1 MMCLLLILI
10 LFPNITAHND
20 LLSLGGVCRNCSIIF
35 FRFRG
40 RYLSR
45 RIAYPSNGSFNPF
58 IISNKEAHIVNGNIN
73 AKATKVLEE
82 KHNAICDS
90 TDSICTYMY
99 EGSNVRDHF
108 RNYCLTNVGKF
119 SCAVD
124 CFLELCFFVFHY
136 HLQNITCNDFFQVI
150 YDSCNQ
156 RENLGAV
163 EFVREPVWSLIRD
176 RCASFSAMT
185 ANAVFSDIFTMQT
198 FGDLTNDLKSLF
210 LIEQCNQTCCT
221 LCNNQIVK
229 TTGTIVLYITC
240 PNILPSE
247 FKKCVSEAALPN
259 SRPLFC
265 DSCERHSGDISALQ
279 HFVTM
284 PKFLTIELLSTSFGQ
299 TVLPASME
307 VLSNFYL
314 LKAVVRCSS
323 HHFTIAINSGSYWLY
338 YDDMCTAVQQYATF
352 QNVLDAHANGWF
364 FAVYETLLMPSVD
377 DNIHL
382 RNNSSTLMPE
392 YSFSKLEDKECL
404 ASYDFKKEVHIPRK
418 RQRLEISTNRL
429 TVGKRNL
436 NFNVANSY
444 MKNYKTAKKA
454 KETESEKRSRQEK
467 EKQYMR
473 RYRRRIKDNET
484 EEGGMCEVCHE
495 TWPLSSNGIRK
506 SHICSRCSHDK
517 NARKVNFNVVN
528 AYMKNYKTARK
539 AKETESERLCRQEKE
554 KHYMRRYRRA
564 IKDNEAEGEKLD
576 KPLHNVHKETY
587 LSQFDNK
594 KSGPIHV
601 QKWAIKNMQD
611 FHNSLKF
618 KIFMCEL
625 CHEAWP
631 LSSKGKKKSPYI
643 CSRCSR
649 DKNGVKKFSSQ
660 NGMTPSQVPNELQG
674 LTQLEEMLIA
684 RVFPVISVY
693 TKPGGQKAYKGHCI
707 NFSQDI
713 QELANSLPTYPSE
726 LPVIVVSVKGKDNTY
741 KDLTV
746 RREKV
751 SCALHWLV
759 QHNPVYKD
767 ITIDYELLALLPSD
781 GIPTELH
788 KIYCTENSK
797 DDAIDPD
804 RGPLDEIPF
813 NEDTELSS
821 TILNPVQLK
830 PQKQLITDELLQKH
844 KVNWPHRNSSP
855 VNEFKI
861 EYLATMA
868 FPTLF
873 PDGKGDPTNSATM
886 RDVTLGD
893 KIKHLIKFAEY
904 NNRKWTYRFASHP
917 RFAYWAFNMIQ
928 RHRLLS
934 QGNIFLKQNPG
945 DAKLTVEQLQQMLR
959 SNTYSTLM
967 SKLMHYAKNVT
978 GSNSYWHKAKE
989 DLRATIAQV
998 GPPTI
1003 FFTLSCAE
1011 YHWPEFH
1018 KLFCDPHSEHIQP
1031 AIRQQNVLENPHILD
1046 WFFTERT
1053 DRFVKFW
1060 LKESLGA
1067 SWHWY
1072 RYEYAVQRGSIHCH
1086 GVAKLKNDPGLCELT
1101 EIALQGFLAS
1111 KNINENKGNLSEEEM
1126 LELESKKS
1134 QGIQAESVVCQYV
1147 DFILT
1152 TWNPCSPEDGWSKP
1166 DSHPCQTPYLSLNDK
1181 QKEEDYVNLLNSV
1194 ERHTMCSTKYCLRE
1208 SNKNELSCRFKFP
1221 FENCAKTRIDFEA
1234 INTKSGQ
1241 TNYRATI
1248 VTKRNDSRLNRHQPL
1263 QLQGWRANCDI
1274 QIILDYQACLEYLVK
1289 YTSKGEKA
1297 SSVLNNAFTN
1307 VISKI
1312 SDTSDIHNILKQ
1324 IMIKSVGQRDYSIQE
1339 VMHHLLSLKC
1349 VSATHEVITASLDG
1363 SRRVQVSRN
1372 KDFCTIPSMLDVYAE
1387 REKFIKTFPD
1397 ILEYNFLQFTSTF
1410 VSKSSKL
1417 AKRKR
1422 PVIVKTYPKFSSNPR
1437 NQHYGL
1443 FCKYQLL
1450 KYKPWQH
1457 VQDNAWDNLEQ
1468 CDETYKACWMNFL
1481 CSVHGKNSVPDWE
1494 LKLSALKASI
1504 NLENENEDTEIIEE
1518 EKEEWMLM
1526 SELNLQELGTGT
1538 EYNSVL
1544 APEGYWHNVSDLFED
1559 VDLLSVTS
1567 WLNTQK
1573 NKNEPSWQMS
1583 SRVIDISSFSSDQLL
1598 AYHIILK
1605 HFNSS
1610 NELPLHLL
1618 IKGIA
1623 GSGKSYVIDAVRNV
1637 LKEKCQVLAYTG
1649 KASFNVSGI
1658 TLHSFLKL
1666 PIGSKRLFELKGIA
1680 LQQLQSNLQ
1689 NIQYLIIDEYSFVGQ
1704 SLFGW
1709 IDCRCRQATGLAD
1722 QAFGGISV
1730 ILVGDIAQLS
1740 PVGDKALFH
1749 SLPKSDKQIQGH
1761 LIYKE
1766 FKQVVTLSVNHR
1778 VDGKSNDQACFRDL
1792 LNRARNGES
1801 TIADWQTL
1809 LSRTPENVTN
1819 IDEFL
1824 ASSVKLSYLKSKV
1837 AEMNLIKLKNLN
1849 QPIATIKARHSGGAQ
1864 TLSSD
1869 EMGGLEPVIYLAKG
1883 ARVMLTMNIWTKVG
1897 LCNGALGTVLD
1908 FVYANGQTPPV
1919 LPICVLVQ
1927 FDEDYTGPSLTA
1939 RFPRCVPICPI
1950 TQISQNV
1957 GQKCER
1963 QQLPLKLAW
1972 AMTIHKSQGLTLKK
1986 AWVDLGPSENS
1997 PGMTY
2002 VALSRVK
2009 KLQDLIIEPMTF
2021 ERLQAYKKS
2030 TFLQYRLLEENRL
2043 DSLSKIT
2050 SKMEMLNEFDYMH

>member
-1 MMCLLLILI
+1 M
-10 LFPNITAHND
+10 
-20 LLSLGGVCRNCSIIF
+20 
-35 FRFRG
+35 
-40 RYLSR
+40 
-45 RIAYPSNGSFNPF
+45 
-58 IISNKEAHIVNGNIN
+58 NGNIN
-73 AKATKVLEE
+73 SEVLEE
-82 KHNAICDS
+82 KRNAICNS
-90 TDSICTYMY
+90 TDSNSTYMC

-124 CFLELCFFVFHY
+124 CFLELCYFVFRN

-150 YDSCNQ
+150 SEACNQ
-156 RENLGAV
+156 RAIVGAV
-163 EFVREPVWSLIRD
+163 DVVREPIWSLIRG
-176 RCASFSAMT
+176 RCPSFSSMT
-185 ANAVFSDIFTMQT
+185 ANAVFSDIFTMQA
-198 FGDLTNDLKSLF
+198 FGDLTSDLKSLF
-210 LIEQCNQTCCT
+210 LIQQCNQTCCT
-221 LCNNQIVK
+221 LCNNQILK
-229 TTGTIVLYITC
+229 TTSTIVLYITC
-240 PNILPSE
+240 PNILPTE
-247 FKKCVSEAALPN
+247 FENCVSEAALPN
-259 SRPLFC
+259 SSPLFC
-265 DSCERHSGDISALQ
+265 DACQRHSGDISGLQ

-284 PKFLTIELLSTSFGQ
+284 PKFLHIELSSISFGQ

-307 VLSNFYL
+307 LLGTFYL
-314 LKAVVRCSS
+314 LKAVVRCAS
-323 HHFTIAINSGSYWLY
+323 HHFTIAINNGRYWFY
-338 YDDMCTAVQQYATF
+338 YDDLCSAVQQYATF
-352 QNVLDAHANGWF
+352 QDILNVYANGWY
-364 FAVYETLLMPSVD
+364 FAVYESSVD
-377 DNIHL
+377 NIINIHQGID
-382 RNNSSTLMPE
+382 SCTLMPDHS
-392 YSFSKLEDKECL
+392 YSKLEDKERQACD
-404 ASYDFKKEVHIPRK
+404 DFGKEVCTPRK
-418 RQRLEISTNRL
+418 RQRPETNTDKLIDR
-429 TVGKRNL
+429 KRKLNL
-436 NFNVANSY
+436 NVVNPHL
-444 MKNYKTAKKA
+444 KNYKIAKKAKETESEKLSRQKNQKEYMRAYRRKIKDYETGEEKQAQLIKQTVQFKWNSRQKKEDNTFDVIKPVGKFTAKKA
-454 KETESEKRSRQEK
+454 KETESEKLSRQKNQKEYMRAYRRK
-467 EKQYMR
+467 IKDYETGEEKQAQL
-473 RYRRRIKDNET
+473 IKQTVQFKWNSRQKKEDNT
-484 EEGGMCEVCHE
+484 FDVIKPVGKF
-495 TWPLSSNGIRK
+495 TAWQ
-506 SHICSRCSHDK
+506 
-517 NARKVNFNVVN
+517 KV
-528 AYMKNYKTARK
+528 
-539 AKETESERLCRQEKE
+539 
-554 KHYMRRYRRA
+554 
-564 IKDNEAEGEKLD
+564 D
-576 KPLHNVHKETY
+576 KPLHNVDKEAY
-587 LSQFDNK
+587 LSQFDSINT
-594 KSGPIHV
+594 GPIHV
-601 QKWAIKNMQD
+601 QKWAIKNMED

-618 KIFMCEL
+618 KIYMCEV

-631 LSSKGKKKSPYI
+631 LSSKGKKRSPYM

-660 NGMTPSQVPNELQG
+660 NGMIPSQVPNELQG

-713 QELANSLPTYPSE
+713 QELANSLPRNLSE
-726 LPVIVVSVKGKDNTY
+726 MPVIVVSVKGKDNTY

-767 ITIDYELLALLPSD
+767 ITIDYELLAFLPSD
-781 GIPTELH
+781 GIPTELR

-797 DDAIDPD
+797 DDEIDPD

-830 PQKQLITDELLQKH
+830 PQKQLIKDELLQNSKI
-844 KVNWPHRNSSP
+844 NWPNRNSSP
-855 VNEFKI
+855 LNEFKI

-904 NNRKWTYRFASHP
+904 NNGKWAYRFASHP

-945 DAKLTVEQLQQMLR
+945 EAKLTVEQLQQMLQT
-959 SNTYSTLM
+959 NTYSTLM

-1018 KLFCDPHSEHIQP
+1018 ELFCDPHSETLQP
-1031 AIRQQNVLENPHILD
+1031 AIRQQNVLQNPHILD

-1111 KNINENKGNLSEEEM
+1111 KHINENKGNLSEEEI
-1126 LELESKKS
+1126 LELETKIN

-1152 TWNPCSPEDGWSKP
+1152 TWNPCSPEEGWSKP
-1166 DSHPCQTPYLSLNDK
+1166 DSHPCQTQYLSLNGK

-1208 SNKNELSCRFKFP
+1208 TSKNELACRFKFP
-1221 FENCAKTRIDFEA
+1221 FENCPKTRIDFEP

-1241 TNYRATI
+1241 TKYRATI

-1274 QIILDYQACLEYLVK
+1274 QIIIDYVACLEYLVK

-1307 VISKI
+1307 VISKA
-1312 SDTSDIHNILKQ
+1312 SDESDIHNILKQ

-1349 VSATHEVITASLDG
+1349 VSATHEVINTSLDG
-1363 SRRVQVSRN
+1363 SRRVQVSKN
-1372 KDFCTIPSMLDVYAE
+1372 KDFCTIPSMLDIYAE

-1397 ILEYNFLQFTSTF
+1397 ILTYNFLQFTSTF
-1410 VSKSSKL
+1410 VSKNSKL
-1417 AKRKR
+1417 EKRKQA
-1422 PVIVKTYPKFSSNPR
+1422 VIVKTYPKFSSNPQ
-1437 NQHYGL
+1437 NQQYGL

-1457 VQDNAWDNLEQ
+1457 VADNAWDNLEQ

-1481 CSVHGKNSVPDWE
+1481 CSDCGKNSVPDWE
-1494 LKLSALKASI
+1494 LQLSSLKAAI
-1504 NLENENEDTEIIEE
+1504 NLENENENMEIIEE
-1518 EKEEWMLM
+1518 EKEEWMFM
-1526 SELNLQELGTGT
+1526 SELNLQELSTDT
-1538 EYNSVL
+1538 EYNSTL
-1544 APEGYWHNVSDLFED
+1544 APEGYWHNVSEHFDD

-1573 NKNEPSWQMS
+1573 NKNEPSWHIS

-1598 AYHIILK
+1598 AYHIILN

-1618 IKGIA
+1618 VKGIA

-1649 KASFNVSGI
+1649 KASFNVKGV

-1666 PIGSKRLFELKGIA
+1666 PIGSKRLFKLKGIA
-1680 LQQLQSNLQ
+1680 LQQLQTNLQ

-1722 QAFGGISV
+1722 QAFGGLSV

-1740 PVGDKALFH
+1740 PVGDKPLFH
-1749 SLPKSDKQIQGH
+1749 SLPKSEKQIQGH

-1778 VDGKSNDQACFRDL
+1778 VDGKTNAHSCFRDL
-1792 LNRARNGES
+1792 LIRARNGES
-1801 TIADWQTL
+1801 TFADWQTL

-1819 IDEFL
+1819 IEEFL
-1824 ASSVKLSYLKSKV
+1824 TSSVRLSYLKAKV

-1883 ARVMLTMNIWTKVG
+1883 ARVMLTMNMWTEVG

-1908 FVYANGQTPPV
+1908 FVYADGQTPPA

-1927 FDEDYTGPSLTA
+1927 FDEQYNGPSLTA
-1939 RFPRCVPICPI
+1939 SVPRCVPICPI
-1950 TQISQNV
+1950 TQISQNI
-1957 GQKCER
+1957 GHTCER

-1986 AWVDLGPSENS
+1986 AWIDLGPSENS

-2009 KLQDLIIEPMTF
+2009 RLQDLIIEPMTF

-2030 TFLQYRLLEENRL
+2030 NFLKYRLIEEKRL
-2043 DSLSKIT
+2043 DSLSLNA
-2050 SKMEMLNEFDYMH
+2050 SKNGHHE